1 MYKNILIAFIIA
13 IFAGCSAPAPK
24 PETQPS
30 WYTSK
35 PKDYNNFYAVA
46 SSADVDK
53 AKKIAINSLRTEILS
68 DLNSMF
74 KKEHPILG
82 KLDENT
88 RAEVLS
94 HNEEI
99 CMKLSM
105 GSATQVKS
113 KEYKG
118 ETLILV
124 SIPRLELFN
133 QVARMEA
140 DTFTTIKQMYETI
153 SEDIAIKK
161 YFALKPLMSQYPTL
175 ASFTAFKEYAVST
188 FNAHDDYIFL
198 KNLRAQFNAFK
209 LNISFNVLSD
219 ANSVQFAQGIKAA
232 IEAEGF
238 KVSTRPLSKDS
249 LKVLITS
256 VTTDSQDYSYYQ
268 SSSLVRYT
276 TYNVNKKPI
285 FFRQHT
291 FVGKSRKSY
300 KDGKRQAEIQA
311 ISSINKLGFFEF
323 LGLK

>member
-46 SSADVDK
+46 SAVDGEK
-53 AKKIAINSLRTEILS
+53 AKRIAMNSIRTEILS
-68 DLNSMF
+68 DLNAMF

-82 KLDENT
+82 ELDENT
-88 RAEVLS
+88 RAEILS
-94 HNEEI
+94 HNEEV

-105 GSATQVKS
+105 GSATLVKS
-113 KEYKG
+113 KKYKG
-118 ETLILV
+118 ETLVLV

-140 DTFTTIKQMYETI
+140 DAFSTTKQAYEKINT
-153 SEDIAIKK
+153 EIAIQR
-161 YFALKPLMSQYPTL
+161 YAGLKPLMLQYPTL
-175 ASFTAFKEYAVST
+175 ASFIAFKEYAVST
-188 FNAHDDYIFL
+188 FNAYDDYIFL
-198 KNLRAQFNAFK
+198 KNLRTQIDELK

-219 ANSVQFAQGIKAA
+219 ANSIQFAQGIKAA

-238 KVSTRPLSKDS
+238 KLSSRPISKDS
-249 LKVLITS
+249 LKILITS
-256 VTTDSQDYSYYQ
+256 VTTDSQDYSFNQ
-268 SSSLVRYT
+268 SSSLVRYS

-311 ISSINKLGFFEF
+311 ISSINKLGLFEF